1 MHVEGN
7 MRRSF
12 LVITSL
18 IIIASFGFGE
28 TVVSVI
34 GSSAQNT
41 DPIAPLSINLVNT
54 TAVGGLQFSL
64 KDIPNELSVAAV
76 VPAGRA
82 AAEPYDDFGVD
93 GTANTSD
100 FGEGD
105 GQYTPGEPYTDVNG
119 NSEWDGDFSVEF
131 NDRDST
137 VSVLIF
143 DASGNSIIPGNGPV
157 CTILFS
163 VPPSVSDEIIELKF
177 HEILNADPQFLL
189 VVTDPDGTAL
199 NTTWLNGLLTVGGIE
214 VRLTG
219 GGGSPGYMSDPLL
232 IELNN
237 AVPVKGIQFN
247 LVDNVDYL
255 TIESVHG
262 LGRGADFTFVANEVD
277 GHSLILGVNFN
288 GEEIA
293 PGSGAILEI
302 QFNIA
307 SNAPL
312 GDLIVSTTDLI
323 VATQGGLPLPS
334 NGEDYVFPITV
345 GVDDEAELP
354 TAFELKQNYPNP
366 FNPTTTISYSVPEAS
381 EVQLGIFNLLGQEIR
396 TLSNGEHQ
404 PGVYTTMWD
413 GLNQNGVRVESGI
426 YIYRMSSSAGF
437 SATKKLV
444 MLK

>member
-1 MHVEGN
+1 

-34 GSSAQNT
+34 GASTQNAS
-41 DPIAPLSINLVNT
+41 PIAPLEINLENT
-54 TAVGGLQFSL
+54 SAVGGLQFSL

-82 AAEPYDDFGVD
+82 AAEPYDDFGAD
-93 GTANTSD
+93 GNANTND

-105 GQYTPGEPYTDVNG
+105 NQYTPGEPYTDVNG
-119 NSEWDGDFSVEF
+119 NEVWDGDFSVEF

-143 DASGNSIIPGNGPV
+143 DASGNSIIPGNGPI

-163 VPPSVSDEIIELKF
+163 VPATVSDEIIELKF

-214 VRLTG
+214 VRLSG
-219 GGGSPGYMSDPLL
+219 GGGTPGTLSAVMMIEMNNLL
-232 IELNN
+232 T
-237 AVPVKGIQFN
+237 PVKGLQFN
-247 LVDNVDYL
+247 IVDDVDYL
-255 TIESVHG
+255 TIETVQG
-262 LGRGADFTFVANEVD
+262 VGRGSDFTFVGNEVN
-277 GHSLILGVNFN
+277 GQSLILGVNLN
-288 GEEIA
+288 GQEIPA
-293 PGSGAILEI
+293 GSGAVLEV
-302 QFNIA
+302 QFMIA
-307 SNAPL
+307 ANAPM
-312 GDLIVSTTDLI
+312 GDLSVSITDLI

-334 NGEDYVFPITV
+334 NGEDYVFTLTT

-381 EVQLGIFNLLGQEIR
+381 EIQVGIFNLLGQEIR
-396 TLSNGEHQ
+396 SLSNGEHQ
-404 PGVYTTMWD
+404 PGVYSTMWD

>member
-1 MHVEGN
+1 

-34 GSSAQNT
+34 GSSAQNG
-41 DPIAPLSINLVNT
+41 DALAIVPINLTNT
-54 TAVGGLQFSL
+54 SAVSGMQFSL
-64 KDIPNELSVAAV
+64 KDMPNRLSVHSV
-76 VPAGRA
+76 IPSGRTSA
-82 AAEPYDDFGVD
+82 DVFTDVD
-93 GTANTSD
+93 GS
-100 FGEGD
+100 GD
-105 GQYTPGEPYTDVNG
+105 WTPGDILLTDHNG
-119 NSEWDGDFSVEF
+119 NGDFDGPFDIQF

-137 VSVLIF
+137 VSVLIY
-143 DASGNSIIPGNGPV
+143 DGSGNSIIPGAGEICKIRFNK
-157 CTILFS
+157 
-163 VPPSVSDEIIELKF
+163 PSNVTDEIIELKF

-199 NTTWLNGLLTVGGIE
+199 NTTWLNGLVTIGGIE

-219 GGGSPGYMSDPLL
+219 GGGTPGFLSDPMF
-232 IELNN
+232 IEMNN
-237 AVPVKGIQFN
+237 AVPVKGIQLN
-247 LVDNVDYL
+247 IADDVDYL
-255 TIESVHG
+255 TIESIQGV
-262 LGRGADFTFVANEVD
+262 GRGSNFTFVGNEVN
-277 GHSLILGVNFN
+277 GKSLILGVNFN

-293 PGSGAILEI
+293 PGSGAILEL
-302 QFNIA
+302 QFMIA
-307 SNAPL
+307 SNTPMA
-312 GDLIVSTTDLI
+312 DLSVSITDLI

-334 NGEDYVFPITV
+334 NGQDYVFPITV
-345 GVDDEAELP
+345 GVDDNAELP

-396 TLSNGEHQ
+396 LLSNGEHQ

-413 GLNQNGVRVESGI
+413 GLDQNGVRVESGI

>member
-1 MHVEGN
+1 

-34 GSSAQNT
+34 GASTQNAS
-41 DPIAPLSINLVNT
+41 PIAPLEINLENT
-54 TAVGGLQFSL
+54 SAVGGLQFSL
-64 KDIPNELSVAAV
+64 KDVPNELSVAAV

-82 AAEPYDDFGVD
+82 AAEPYEDFGAD

-105 GQYTPGEPYTDVNG
+105 NQYTPGEPYTDVNG

-143 DASGNSIIPGNGPV
+143 DASGNSIIPGNGPI

-163 VPPSVSDEIIELKF
+163 VPASVSDEIIELKF

-219 GGGSPGYMSDPLL
+219 GGGTPGFMSAPVL
-232 IELNN
+232 IEMNN

-255 TIESVHG
+255 TIESVQG
-262 LGRGADFTFVANEVD
+262 LGRGSDFTFVGNEVN

-293 PGSGAILEI
+293 PGSGAVLEV
-302 QFNIA
+302 QFMIA
-307 SNAPL
+307 SNTPMA
-312 GDLIVSTTDLI
+312 DLSISITDLI

-381 EVQLGIFNLLGQEIR
+381 EIQLGIFNLLGQEIR
-396 TLSNGEHQ
+396 SLSDGEHQ
-404 PGVYTTMWD
+404 PGVYSTMWD
-413 GLNQNGVRVESGI
+413 GLNQHGVRVESGI

>member
-1 MHVEGN
+1 

-34 GSSAQNT
+34 GSSTQNAN
-41 DPIAPLSINLVNT
+41 PIASLPINLTNT
-54 TAVGGLQFSL
+54 SAVGGLQFSL
-64 KDIPNELSVAAV
+64 KDMPNELSIAAV
-76 VPAGRA
+76 VPAGRTA
-82 AAEPYDDFGVD
+82 ADEFDDADNNGIW
-93 GTANTSD
+93 TSN
-100 FGEGD
+100 E
-105 GQYTPGEPYTDVNG
+105 TLITDVNG
-119 NSEWDGDFSVEF
+119 NGVWDGPFSIEY

-143 DASGNSIIPGNGPV
+143 DASGNSIIPGNGPI

-163 VPPSVSDEIIELKF
+163 VPTTVNDEIIDLKF

-199 NTTWLNGLLTVGGIE
+199 NTTWLNGSLTVGGIE

-219 GGGSPGYMSDPLL
+219 GGGTPGNMSVPLL

-255 TIESVHG
+255 TIESVQG
-262 LGRGADFTFVANEVD
+262 LGRGADFTFVGNEVN

-293 PGSGAILEI
+293 PGSGAILEV

-334 NGEDYVFPITV
+334 NGEDYVFPLVV
-345 GVDDEAELP
+345 GVEDGAELP
-354 TAFELKQNYPNP
+354 TAFELKQNSPNP

-381 EVQLGIFNLLGQEIR
+381 EVVIGIYNLLGQEIR
-396 TLSNGEHQ
+396 SLSNGEHQ